1 MADNDLRN
9 HIIEEYFHLGFNY
22 KEIIDCLFL
31 NNGIPLSL
39 RQLKR
44 ILSQKNLGR
53 RRFSNFVEIAD
64 AMEEELKGSGSI
76 VGYRSMW
83 QRLVVDHKLSVSK
96 EFVRNALRIMDPE
109 GVQRRSRHRLQR
121 RQYHAKG
128 PNFIWHLDGYDKLK
142 PYGFCIHG
150 CIDGYSRQIM
160 WLEVGRTNNH
170 PGVVASYFINCVQNV
185 GGTASVIRGDMGT
198 ENVRIA
204 AIQRYLRHELGDS
217 WSGEKSFLYGR
228 SVANQRIEAWWGQL
242 RRGASDWWITHFKDL
257 RDRGLYCDAN
267 AVHEECLLFCYIT
280 IIREELQR
288 VARLWNLHRI
298 RPSTRNNSS
307 PHGRPCLLYHHPEMT
322 GATDCKH
329 DVDIDDLDVAR
340 DMCCDDL
347 PLESTPEFNAL
358 AQVIMTEEGLRMPE
372 NANEAQNLYLILVN
386 EIEKLL

>member
-1 MADNDLRN
+1 
-9 HIIEEYFHLGFNY
+9 
-22 KEIIDCLFL
+22 
-31 NNGIPLSL
+31 
-39 RQLKR
+39 
-44 ILSQKNLGR
+44 
-53 RRFSNFVEIAD
+53 
-64 AMEEELKGSGSI
+64 
-76 VGYRSMW
+76 MW

-109 GVQRRSRHRLQR
+109 GVQRRSRPRLQR

-160 WLEVGRTNNH
+160 WLKVGRTNNH
-170 PGVVASYFINCVQNV
+170 PGVVARYFIDCAENV
-185 GGTASVIRGDMGT
+185 GGTACVIRGDMGT

-204 AIQRYLRHELGDS
+204 AIQRYLRDDAGDS

-242 RRGASDWWITHFKDL
+242 RRGAADWWITHFKDL
-257 RDRGLYCDAN
+257 RDRRLYCDAN
-267 AVHEECLLFCYIT
+267 AVHVECLLFCYMALIHD
-280 IIREELQR
+280 ELQR

-298 RPSTRNNSS
+298 LPSTRNNSS

-322 GATDCKH
+322 GAVDCKH
-329 DVDIDDLDVAR
+329 NVDIDELDVAR

-347 PLESTPEFNAL
+347 PMDSSPEFIAL
-358 AQVIMTEEGLRMPE
+358 AELIMIEGLRMPE
-372 NANEAQNLYLILVN
+372 NANEAQNLFLTLVN
-386 EIEKLL
+386 EIEKLM